1 MNIITVAN
9 QKGGVAKTTI
19 VTNLADTLSR
29 MNKKI
34 LVIDLDPQANTTDIL
49 LQEQFETRIGSWY
62 IFDTE
67 TSTKPEE
74 IMLNSRM
81 ENIDVLA
88 SSLWLTEKE
97 TNVSIINSY
106 NLVEIFLKMIIK
118 KYDYCIIDT
127 PPNLGLFALNALVA
141 SDYVLIPTELER
153 FAVSGL
159 NSLLTT
165 IGAVQKSNSKL
176 KILGI
181 VPVKADF
188 RLTLHKE
195 MLEALKKKLGSVLLE
210 NLTININTDI
220 AKAAAKREVVYEFDT
235 RARSVKQFK
244 KLAEFIVK
252 VAK

>member
-1 MNIITVAN
+1 MNIITIAN
-9 QKGGVAKTTI
+9 QKGGVAKTTL

-29 MNKKI
+29 MNKKVLI
-34 LVIDLDPQANTTDIL
+34 IDLDPQANTTDIL

-67 TSTKPEE
+67 SNTTPEE
-74 IMLNSRM
+74 IMLNSRF

-106 NLVEIFLKMIIK
+106 NLVDIFLKQITK
-118 KYDYCIIDT
+118 KYDFCIMDT
-127 PPNLGLFALNALVA
+127 PPNLGLFALNALMA
-141 SDYVLIPTELER
+141 SDFVLIPTELER

-159 NSLLTT
+159 NSLLNT
-165 IGAVQKSNSKL
+165 IGVVQKSNTKL

-181 VPVKADF
+181 LPVKADF
-188 RLTLHKE
+188 RLSLHKE
-195 MLEALKKKLGSVLLE
+195 MLEVLKKKIGTLLLD

-220 AKAAAKREVVYEFDT
+220 AKAAAKSETVYEFET

-252 VAK
+252 ATK